1 MKRGVDSNVAEL
13 RRIRERSRPA
23 RCERTVESGKNVM
36 MIVLVA
42 GAHGR
47 LGSRVVALLLNR
59 GHTVRALVR
68 TDAQAAALRD
78 AGADAVVADLRGDVE
93 WTADGCDAAVFAAG
107 ARHRPE
113 LGQIDA
119 GGAAKLAEAAD
130 RYELTR
136 FLLPSVI
143 GADRPERRDGGVRE
157 FLAAKQ
163 HAERRLARLELPW
176 TILRFGRLTEDPG
189 NGRIDT
195 AVRPGTPVTTS
206 RDDAALA
213 IADALERPH
222 LARQVVNVVD
232 GNRRVAEALDAIEPL
247 PLPPPQS
254 PRTGAAVPLGVAQA
268 DNPPDDPEMIQPD
281 APPLDAD
288 VEWEGDGPVPLEPT
302 GNEDPAP
309 WMP

>member
-1 MKRGVDSNVAEL
+1 
-13 RRIRERSRPA
+13 
-23 RCERTVESGKNVM
+23 

-47 LGSRVVALLLNR
+47 LGSRVVALLLSR
-59 GHTVRALVR
+59 GHRVRALVR

-107 ARHRPE
+107 ARHRAE
-113 LGQIDA
+113 LGSIDA

-143 GADRPERRDGGVRE
+143 GADRPDRRDGGVRE
-157 FLAAKQ
+157 FLEAKQ
-163 HAERRLARLELPW
+163 HAERRLARLALPW
-176 TILRFGRLTEDPG
+176 TILRFGRLTENPG
-189 NGRIDT
+189 TGLVDT
-195 AVRPGTPVTTS
+195 LVRPGAPVTMS

-213 IADALERPH
+213 IAEALARPH
-222 LARQVVNVVD
+222 LAHQLVNVVD
-232 GNRRVAEALDAIEPL
+232 GDRPVADALDAVEPL
-247 PLPPPQS
+247 PLPPAESLP
-254 PRTGAAVPLGVAQA
+254 TGAQASLGLAQS
-268 DNPPDDPEMIQPD
+268 DNPPDDPDMIAAD
-281 APPLDAD
+281 AAALDAD
-288 VEWEGDGPVPLEPT
+288 VEWEGDGPVPPPEV

-309 WMP
+309 GIP

>member
-1 MKRGVDSNVAEL
+1 
-13 RRIRERSRPA
+13 
-23 RCERTVESGKNVM
+23 
-36 MIVLVA
+36 MILLVA
-42 GAHGR
+42 D
-47 LGSRVVALLLNR
+47 V
-59 GHTVRALVR
+59 
-68 TDAQAAALRD
+68 
-78 AGADAVVADLRGDVE
+78 RGDVE
-93 WTADGCDAAVFAAG
+93 WTADGCEAAVFTAA
-107 ARHRPE
+107 ARHRRE
-113 LGQIDA
+113 LGSVD
-119 GGAAKLAEAAD
+119 GGGSAKLAEAAAHYD
-130 RYELTR
+130 LTR
-136 FLLPSVI
+136 FVLASVV
-143 GADRPERRDGGVRE
+143 GADRPERREGVARA
-157 FLAAKQ
+157 FVTAKQ
-163 HAERRLARLELPW
+163 DADRRLAGLALPW
-176 TILRFGRLTEDPG
+176 TILRFGRLTEDSG

-195 AVRPGTPVTTS
+195 AVRAGVPLTTS

-213 IADALERPH
+213 IAEALERRH

-232 GNRRVAEALDAIEPL
+232 GNRRVADALDAIEPL